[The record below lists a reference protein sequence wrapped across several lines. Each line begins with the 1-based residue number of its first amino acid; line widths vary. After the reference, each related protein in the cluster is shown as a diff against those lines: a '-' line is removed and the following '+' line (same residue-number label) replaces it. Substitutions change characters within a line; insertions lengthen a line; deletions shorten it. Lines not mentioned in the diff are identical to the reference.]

1 MPTTRRPATAAQSV
15 TNAPESRT
23 EDQAR
28 RLRQYLITMTIRT
41 VCFVLVVVVDSWLRW
56 VFAAAAVLL
65 PFIAV
70 VAANAVR
77 PAVRGRVR
85 AVTPTV
91 DTTRQIR
98 PDAHEPLADDV
109 DDAQDGDTR
118 AAG

>member
-1 MPTTRRPATAAQSV
+1 V

-28 RLRQYLITMTIRT
+28 RLRQYLITMSIRT
-41 VCFVLVVVVDSWLRW
+41 LCFVLVVVVDSWLRW
-56 VFAAAAVLL
+56 VFAAAAVFL

-85 AVTPTV
+85 PVTPTV
-91 DTTRQIR
+91 DHTRQIR
-98 PDAHEPLADDV
+98 AEPHERGSGDAP
-109 DDAQDGDTR
+109 QDGDGDTTDDAR

>member
-41 VCFVLVVVVDSWLRW
+41 MCFVLVVVVDSWLRW
-56 VFAAAAVLL
+56 VFAAAAVFL

-85 AVTPTV
+85 PVTPTV

-98 PDAHEPLADDV
+98 PDAHGPLADDA
-109 DDAQDGDTR
+109 DDAENGDTR